1 MYIFLLQFYL
11 ISHRKFILFFIIIV
25 FGRSL
30 SRFVHSSK
38 FILNFVFQSS
48 KARSG
53 CAGHCRCRRTKR
65 FQQLSRRIVLIIVT
79 SCCASVHSVVSE
91 SLTQIPLNAGVTSR
105 AMEKLLFAAP
115 RDLIGLL
122 TMFLSIP
129 EILVPPVRCICA
141 GSGQETEEKEVSSR
155 IVHCGLEV

>member
-11 ISHRKFILFFIIIV
+11 ISHSNFILFFIIIV
-25 FGRSL
+25 FFRSL

-48 KARSG
+48 KAQSG

-79 SCCASVHSVVSE
+79 SCRASVHPVVSE
-91 SLTQIPLNAGVTSR
+91 SLTQIPLNAGVTSPGGGKASFRSSSRPHR
-105 AMEKLLFAAP
+105 AT
-115 RDLIGLL
+115 DH
-122 TMFLSIP
+122 
-129 EILVPPVRCICA
+129 
-141 GSGQETEEKEVSSR
+141 VSSDTGDPR
-155 IVHCGLEV
+155 PSCSMHLRRKWPRNRGEGSFVAHCALRFRG